1 MAPKIGVRMKL
12 VRLKLNNFRCFGGV
26 TTELDLDD
34 INFVIGPNGSGK
46 TAVLQALARMFSFDP
61 AQRKIRSSDFFIAAD
76 EKPEEAPA
84 TRNLWIEADFE
95 FPELAGANPE
105 ELLQG
110 VPGNFGY
117 MRMENDD
124 GSVLV
129 RFRLAASI
137 DQDGDIEE
145 AFTNVIKA
153 DAAGTPTTESR
164 VSKSDRSSIQV
175 HYLPARRNPADHVSF
190 AANAMLGRLLRAANW
205 TTERA
210 DISALTAEI
219 TDKLSSNA
227 AVTAVSTEVA
237 KAWENLHKGKFYKS
251 PSVSF
256 ARSEIETLL
265 RHLSLTF
272 SPGPEA
278 PIVDFSR
285 LSDGQQ
291 SLLYIS
297 LVLANRDIGDAAL
310 AGADAFDIDKL
321 RPPVFTLLAVE
332 EPENSLSPHYLGR
345 VIQALKAFGA
355 GQNSQA
361 IVATHAPSL
370 LRRVEPESIRYLR
383 LNEARRTVVARI
395 TLPGEADA
403 EKYVRQA
410 VKAFPELYFAR
421 LVILGEGDSE
431 EIVLPRLL
439 DVKGMLADDASVSV
453 VPLGGRHVNH
463 FWRLLNDLGIPHVT
477 LLDLDVARYG
487 GGWGRIKYAA
497 SQLKKLGIDDS
508 LTDAVITDIPAWN
521 SPVDRLLADD
531 KRWISYLERNGV
543 FYSSPLDLD
552 FMMIE
557 SFGDAYGI
565 DAMLELQN
573 PDQTTVK
580 AVLGKSH
587 DAFADQYTA
596 GQQQLFDAYHRRF
609 KLGSKP
615 SNHVKAL
622 AALDDATLLAQMPKV
637 LERLIAVVEAKLE
650 TLPE

>member
-1 MAPKIGVRMKL
+1 MTPEMGERVKL
-12 VRLKLNNFRCFGGV
+12 TRLKLNNFRCFGGV
-26 TTELDLDD
+26 TTELALDGV
-34 INFVIGPNGSGK
+34 NFVIGPNGSGK
-46 TAVLQALARMFSFDP
+46 TAVLQALARMFSIDP
-61 AQRKIRSSDFFIAAD
+61 SQRRVRSSDFFIAAN

-105 ELLQG
+105 QLLQG

-117 MRMENDD
+117 MRMETDD

-145 AFTNVIKA
+145 AFTNVIKS

-164 VSKSDRSSIQV
+164 VSKSDRGSIHV

-210 DISALTAEI
+210 DIAGLTAEI
-219 TDKLSSNA
+219 TDKLSGNA
-227 AVTAVSTEVA
+227 AVTAVSTEVT
-237 KAWENLHKGKFYKS
+237 KAWENLHKGKFYRS

-272 SPGPEA
+272 SPGPDA

-310 AGADAFDIDKL
+310 AGAKAFDIDKL

-345 VIQALKAFGA
+345 VTQTLTAFGA
-355 GQNSQA
+355 GPNSQA

-395 TLPGEADA
+395 TLPDEADA

-431 EIVLPRLL
+431 EIVLPRVL

-477 LLDLDVARYG
+477 LLDLDVARHN

-497 SQLKKLGIDDS
+497 TQLQKLGIDAS
-508 LTDAVITDIPAWN
+508 LTNAVIAGIPAWN
-521 SPVDRLLADD
+521 SPDSRVLTNGAD
-531 KRWISYLERNGV
+531 WIAYLEGKGV

-552 FMMIE
+552 FMMI
-557 SFGDAYGI
+557 SAFGTAYSI
-565 DAMLELQN
+565 DPIFDLEDPQE
-573 PDQTTVK
+573 TTVK
-580 AVLGKSH
+580 AVLGKAH
-587 DAFADQYTA
+587 DAYADQYSTD
-596 GQQQLFDAYHRRF
+596 QQQLFDAYHSRF

-622 AALDDATLLAQMPKV
+622 AALDDAALLSQMPAV
-637 LERLIAVVEAKLE
+637 LERLTALVEAKLE

>member
-1 MAPKIGVRMKL
+1 MKL
-12 VRLKLNNFRCFGGV
+12 VRLRLHNFRCFGV
-26 TTELDLDD
+26 NTTEIALDD

-46 TAVLQALARMFSFDP
+46 TAILQALARMFSLDP
-61 AQRKIRSSDFFIAAD
+61 TQRKIRASDFFIAAD
-76 EKPEEAPA
+76 EDPENAPID
-84 TRNLWIEADFE
+84 RKLWLEADFE
-95 FPELAGANPE
+95 FPELAAANDG
-105 ELLQG
+105 ELLQS
-110 VPGNFGY
+110 VPGNFAH
-117 MRMENDD
+117 MQMETDD
-124 GSVLV
+124 ESVLV
-129 RFRLAASI
+129 RFRLAATL

-145 AFTNVIKA
+145 TFTNVTKVDA
-153 DAAGTPTTESR
+153 DGAITSESR
-164 VSKSDRSSIQV
+164 VSKIDRNAIQV

-190 AANAMLGRLLRAANW
+190 AANTLLGRLLRAANW
-205 TTERA
+205 TTERT
-210 DISALTAEI
+210 DISTLTAEI
-219 TDKLSSNA
+219 TDKLSGNA
-227 AVTAVSTEVA
+227 AVTAVSSEVT
-237 KAWENLHKGKFYKS
+237 KAWEKLHKGKFYNS

-272 SPGPEA
+272 APGPDA
-278 PIVDFSR
+278 PLVDFSR

-297 LVLANRDIGDAAL
+297 LVLANREIGDAAL
-310 AGADAFDIDKL
+310 AGGEAFDLDKL

-345 VIQALKAFGA
+345 VIQALKTFGA
-355 GQNSQA
+355 GRDSQA
-361 IVATHAPSL
+361 VVATHAPSL

-383 LNEARRTVVARI
+383 LNEARRTVVAKI
-395 TLPGEADA
+395 TMPADDEA

-421 LVILGEGDSE
+421 LVVLGEGDSE

-439 DVKGMLADDASVSV
+439 DVKGLLADDASVSV

-477 LLDLDVARYG
+477 LLDLDVARFG

-497 SQLKKLGIDDS
+497 TQLQKLGLDAS
-508 LTDAVITDIPAWN
+508 LTTASIAAIPAWN
-521 SPVDRLLADD
+521 FGADRVLAGEN
-531 KRWISYLERNGV
+531 KWISYLEGQGV
-543 FYSSPLDLD
+543 FFSSPLDLD

-557 SFGDAYGI
+557 SFPDAYGI
-565 DAMLELQN
+565 DPAFDLEN
-573 PDQTTVK
+573 PDATTVK
-580 AVLGKSH
+580 AILGKSH
-587 DAFADQYTA
+587 DTFADQYYA

-622 AALDDATLLAQMPKV
+622 AALDDAALLAQMPKV
-637 LERLIAVVEAKLE
+637 LERLIALVEAKLE
-650 TLPE
+650 ALPE

>member
-1 MAPKIGVRMKL
+1 MKL
-12 VRLKLNNFRCFGGV
+12 IRLKLNNFRCFGGG
-26 TTELDLDD
+26 TTDLDLDG

-46 TAVLQALARMFSFDP
+46 TAVLQALARMFSIDP
-61 AQRKIRSSDFFIAAD
+61 AQRKVRPSDFFVAAD

-95 FPELAGANPE
+95 FPELKGANPE
-105 ELLQG
+105 KLLQG

-117 MRMENDD
+117 MRMETDD

-129 RFRLAASI
+129 RFRLAANL
-137 DQDGDIEE
+137 DQDGDVEE

-153 DAAGTPTTESR
+153 DATGTPTTESR

-210 DISALTAEI
+210 DIAALTAEI
-219 TDKLSSNA
+219 TDKLSGNA

-237 KAWENLHKGKFYKS
+237 KAWDNLHKGKFYKN

-278 PIVDFSR
+278 PSVDFSR

-310 AGADAFDIDKL
+310 AGEKAFDIDKL

-345 VIQALKAFGA
+345 VIQALKTFGA

-383 LNEARRTVVARI
+383 LNQARRTIVARV
-395 TLPGEADA
+395 TLPDKTDADG

-421 LVILGEGDSE
+421 LVILGEGDTE

-477 LLDLDVARYG
+477 LLDLDLGRYG

-497 SQLKKLGIDDS
+497 GQLQKLGIDNRLNDE
-508 LTDAVITDIPAWN
+508 AIAGIPAWN
-521 SPVDRLLADD
+521 SPGDRLLAND
-531 KRWISYLERNGV
+531 KRWISYLEQNGV

-552 FMMIE
+552 FTMIE

-565 DAMLELQN
+565 DPLLDLEN
-573 PDQTTVK
+573 PDEATVK
-580 AVLGKSH
+580 AVLGKAH
-587 DAFADQYTA
+587 DTYADQYTA

-622 AALDDATLLAQMPKV
+622 SALDDATLLAKMPAV
-637 LERLIAVVEAKLE
+637 LERLIAAVEAKLE

>member
-1 MAPKIGVRMKL
+1 MKL

-26 TTELDLDD
+26 TTELALDD
-34 INFVIGPNGSGK
+34 INFIIGPNGSGK

-61 AQRKIRSSDFFIAAD
+61 TQRKIRSSDFFIAAD

-105 ELLQG
+105 QLLQG

-145 AFTNVIKA
+145 TFTNVIKA
-153 DAAGTPTTESR
+153 DAAGTPMTESR

-227 AVTAVSTEVA
+227 AVTAVSTEVT
-237 KAWENLHKGKFYKS
+237 KAWENLHKGKFYKN

-497 SQLKKLGIDDS
+497 AQLQKLGIDDG

-573 PDQTTVK
+573 PDQATVK

-587 DAFADQYTA
+587 DAFADQYTV

-615 SNHVKAL
+615 SNHVNAL

>member
-1 MAPKIGVRMKL
+1 MTPEMGERVKL

-26 TTELDLDD
+26 TTELALDS

-61 AQRKIRSSDFFIAAD
+61 AQRRVRSSDFFIAAN

-84 TRNLWIEADFE
+84 TRTLWIEADFE

-117 MRMENDD
+117 MRMETDD

-153 DAAGTPTTESR
+153 DATGSPTTESR
-164 VSKSDRSSIQV
+164 VSKSDRGSIQV

-210 DISALTAEI
+210 DIAGLTAEI
-219 TDKLSSNA
+219 TDKLSGNA
-227 AVTAVSTEVA
+227 AVTAVSTEVT
-237 KAWENLHKGKFYKS
+237 KAWESLHKGKFYKN

-272 SPGPEA
+272 SPGPDA

-310 AGADAFDIDKL
+310 AGAKAFDIDKL

-345 VIQALKAFGA
+345 VTQTLKAFGA
-355 GQNSQA
+355 GPNSQA

-395 TLPGEADA
+395 ALPDEVDA

-477 LLDLDVARYG
+477 LLDLDVARHN

-497 SQLKKLGIDDS
+497 TQLQKLGIDAG
-508 LTDAVITDIPAWN
+508 LTNAVIAGIPAWN
-521 SPVDRLLADD
+521 SPDSRVLTNGAG
-531 KRWISYLERNGV
+531 WIAYLEGNGV

-552 FMMIE
+552 LMMI
-557 SFGDAYGI
+557 SAFGTAYSI
-565 DAMLELQN
+565 DPISDLEDPQE
-573 PDQTTVK
+573 TTVK
-580 AVLGKSH
+580 AVLGKAH
-587 DAFADQYTA
+587 DAYADQYSA
-596 GQQQLFDAYHRRF
+596 DQQQLFDAYHSRF

-622 AALDDATLLAQMPKV
+622 AALDDTALLSQMPAV
-637 LERLIAVVEAKLE
+637 LERLTALVEAKLE